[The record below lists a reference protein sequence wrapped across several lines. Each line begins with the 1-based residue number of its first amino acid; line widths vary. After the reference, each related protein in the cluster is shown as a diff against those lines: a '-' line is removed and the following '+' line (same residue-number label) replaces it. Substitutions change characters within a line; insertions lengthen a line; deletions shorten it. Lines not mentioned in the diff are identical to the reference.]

1 MKRLVPMFDNSGA
14 RYSIPEDRVDEF
26 RADMGE
32 VAEARRYRDK
42 DGKHYTIPQ
51 DQDEAFRA
59 DMPDAVPVRSY
70 TMADGTRRD
79 FTMSEM

>member
-32 VAEARRYRDK
+32 VAEARRYRD
-42 DGKHYTIPQ
+42 
-51 DQDEAFRA
+51 
-59 DMPDAVPVRSY
+59 
-70 TMADGTRRD
+70 
-79 FTMSEM
+79 